1 MCRRILILAALAAV
15 AAALSWVEIAS
26 GQAPPPAPGAQ
37 AALQSPSV
45 YGQAVSTHDLSSPNP
60 VYPHTPR
67 NPSDGT
73 GQPGSVS
80 YRYDAL
86 GRIVE
91 IVRIPAR

>member
-26 GQAPPPAPGAQ
+26 GQALPPAPGAQ
-37 AALQSPSV
+37 AAAPQP
-45 YGQAVSTHDLSSPNP
+45 LSSPSAAHSYLP
-60 VYPHTPR
+60 PS
-67 NPSDGT
+67 PSDPAGR
-73 GQPGSVS
+73 PGSVS